1 VHDPPGL
8 LVFFQFNSLLSD
20 TPISLVQAKWPTAY
34 LGAYITANPLTD
46 ERQEKGKSNPPA
58 KLERDELLR
67 SAAAGGRAAAA
78 RVPGEGRV
86 PAAGVPAGRLP
97 TAGAGVPSPGI
108 PSAAGVPA
116 AAGLPAAVRAA
127 TAAAAA
133 AAPQQRAFLHGGM
146 VRPPPPP
153 LSPTTSYYPRQFG
166 LRVSG
171 GDFLLV
177 GDARRRWSVGWVVG
191 GSTTTG

>member
-1 VHDPPGL
+1 MHDPPGL

-46 ERQEKGKSNPPA
+46 ERQEKGKSNPPT

-108 PSAAGVPA
+108 PSTAGVPA

-127 TAAAAA
+127 PAAAAA

-146 VRPPPPP
+146 
-153 LSPTTSYYPRQFG
+153 LGCT
-166 LRVSG
+166 
-171 GDFLLV
+171 LLLLP
-177 GDARRRWSVGWVVG
+177 VG
-191 GSTTTG
+191 GLLLIKSVRVTKQSRSDTNPGIDVELLFL